1 MTLVD
6 TSVWVNHFRSG
17 HKELV
22 QLLED
27 GLAGTHPFVIGE
39 LAAGCLKD
47 RSETVYSFQA
57 LPQLPIASEVEV
69 HHLLENR
76 RLWGLGLGW
85 VDLHL
90 LAASAISHWHV
101 LTADRV
107 MREAATKLKI
117 TL

>member
-6 TSVWVNHFRSG
+6 TSVWVNHFRSR
-17 HKELV
+17 HNELA

-27 GLAGTHPFVIGE
+27 GLAGTHAFVIGE
-39 LAAGCLKD
+39 LAAGSLKD
-47 RSETVYSFQA
+47 RSETILSLQS
-57 LPQLPIASEVEV
+57 LPQLEIASESEV
-69 HHLLENR
+69 HHLLETH

-90 LAASAISHWHV
+90 LASAAISRWGI

-107 MREAATKLKI
+107 MRVAATRLKSSS
-117 TL
+117 